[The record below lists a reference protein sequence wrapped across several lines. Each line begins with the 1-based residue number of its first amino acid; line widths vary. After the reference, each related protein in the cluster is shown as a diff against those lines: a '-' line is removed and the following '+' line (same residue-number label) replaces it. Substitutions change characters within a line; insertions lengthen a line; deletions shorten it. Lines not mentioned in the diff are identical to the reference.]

1 MFEFLKEFFNRK
13 TSKLK
18 KLKYQKLELIYNI
31 SRELCELDSP
41 DYYHLR
47 KGLGIAS
54 VNSKPDKMFCY
65 TIKFKIDDK
74 ILNYCY
80 QIRGSL
86 INITNKDEDILSFV
100 DQTIQYDGCLYYPHD
115 IQIKCS
121 KMTLENLLRDIKIKL
136 TELKELKY
144 ENKY

>member
-18 KLKYQKLELIYNI
+18 KLKYQKLELVYNI

-65 TIKFKIDDK
+65 TIRFKIDDK
-74 ILNYCY
+74 EVDYCY

-86 INITNKDEDILSFV
+86 ITITKNHKELLKFV
-100 DQTIQYDGCLYYPHD
+100 DQTIQYSGCLYYPHNID
-115 IQIKCS
+115 IDCS
-121 KMTLENLLRDIKIKL
+121 KKTLENILRDVKVKL
-136 TELKELKY
+136 NLLKEKL
-144 ENKY
+144 

>member
-1 MFEFLKEFFNRK
+1 MLEFLKEFFNRK

-18 KLKYQKLELIYNI
+18 KLKYQKLELVYNI

-47 KGLGIAS
+47 KGLGVAS
-54 VNSKPDKMFCY
+54 LNSKPHKMFCY
-65 TIKFKIDDK
+65 TIRFKIDDK
-74 ILNYCY
+74 EVDYCY

-86 INITNKDEDILSFV
+86 ITITRKDEDILSFV
-100 DQTIQYDGCLYYPHD
+100 DQTIQYSGCLYYPHD

-121 KMTLENLLRDIKIKL
+121 KKVLENILKAIKIKL
-136 TELKELKY
+136 KELK
-144 ENKY
+144 K